1 MLKPSKLSL
10 EQAKKVFRAM
20 VYVALSSA
28 ITTAITYATDNQE
41 MFGVFYPIVNL
52 LLVFLKQ
59 VFTKQEIEE

>member
-59 VFTKQEIEE
+59 VFTKPEIEE

>member
-28 ITTAITYATDNQE
+28 ITTAITFATDNQE

-59 VFTKQEIEE
+59 VFTKPEIEE

>member
-52 LLVFLKQ
+52 LLYFRLSKYLL
-59 VFTKQEIEE
+59 QEHKE